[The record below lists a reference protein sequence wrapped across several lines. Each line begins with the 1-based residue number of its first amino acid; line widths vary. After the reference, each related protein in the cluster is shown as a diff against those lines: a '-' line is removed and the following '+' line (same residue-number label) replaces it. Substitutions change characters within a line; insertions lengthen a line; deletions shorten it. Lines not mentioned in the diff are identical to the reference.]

1 MSLQFIF
8 GNSGSGKSHYLY
20 HYIVEES
27 VRHPDKDYLVLVP
40 EQFTMQTQKD
50 LCLAHPRGG
59 IMNVDVLSF
68 GRLAHRIFEEVGE
81 DGRQVLDDEGKNLV
95 LRRIAG
101 NYEDELTVLKGNLKK
116 QGYISEVKS
125 VISEFTQYGVDFE
138 RLDGFMESLNPDS
151 YLFYKLKDI
160 KKVYEGFE
168 EYLSEKYITKE
179 EMLDVL
185 SSVVP
190 DSQILRGSIVA
201 MDGFTGFTPVQNR
214 LLGELLRVC
223 DKVMITVEMD
233 QREDPYVCRHPY
245 QLFALSKQ
253 MVTSLVAIAGET
265 GTEIEEPVCL
275 YEKPV
280 RRFHGN
286 PAMAFLESELFRYSS
301 AAFEEEQEAVSLH
314 EARNPRAEAQYVAEE
329 IRRLVRTKG
338 YRYREIAV
346 IASDMNV
353 YADALEK
360 ACGAFDIPVFMDY
373 KKSILLN
380 AFVEYLRS
388 LLAMAEQNFTYES
401 VFRHLR
407 TGLCGFTPEE
417 IDRMENY
424 VIALGIKGYKKWQQA
439 WVRRTPQ
446 TGEEELNAL
455 NHLRVRFVEKTSG
468 LMAVLKQ
475 RKKTVRDV
483 TLAVYEYLVQEKI
496 QDQLHG
502 MELAFQEA
510 GELALAKEY
519 AQVYRI
525 AMELFDKFAEL
536 LGEETIS
543 LKEYC
548 DLLDAGLEEAKV
560 GVIPP
565 SLDQVVIGDM
575 ERTRIKNIRALFF
588 VGAND
593 TLLPGNTGGGGLL
606 SERDREQFKAGEIA
620 LSPGPKEKIYEQKF
634 YLYMNLTK
642 PSEYLFLSWAKV
654 SGDGKT
660 LRPAYLIQ
668 DIRRMFPNIVPEEE
682 EKKSVSERELT
693 RAAGI
698 RRIAEGLRERRSGL
712 DEEWK
717 ELYTWFSGD
726 AKSAGEM
733 EEVLRAGFLTHGK
746 EQISP
751 AAAERLYPDPERV
764 SVTRL
769 EQFAA
774 CAYAHFLNYGLRLS
788 EREEYSFEALDLGNI
803 AHQSLER
810 FARKA
815 DRENLAWTEMTEEKR
830 DELIEESV
838 EESIL
843 DYGNTVLFSSA
854 RNEYMI
860 RRIKRLIRRS
870 VWALTKQLEKGDFV
884 PSGYELKFGSGK
896 IDRIDTCEDEDRIY
910 VKVTDYKTG
919 MKSFDI
925 TSFYHGL
932 QMQLPVYMNAALGVE
947 RRKHPDKEVLPAGIF
962 YYRIQD
968 PIVEKAE
975 TDDAVEKSIL
985 KELKLDGLINAG
997 DQVVEHLEHDLSGA
1011 SVLFPMGR
1019 NKDGT
1024 LSRTSRVL
1032 EPEAF
1037 ETVLA
1042 YTEKKEQELK
1052 EAMYAGEVKAAP
1064 YELGGA
1070 SACDYCACR
1079 DICGFD
1085 QRIQGDE
1092 YRRLE
1097 KYTLEE
1103 AVAKMKERLD
1113 SGKDSGGDQKALSG
1127 TTAELNARSGKERGG
1142 KESGAENHRKGGAGD
1157 GREMD

>member
-1 MSLQFIF
+1 MSLQFVF

-20 HYIVEES
+20 HHIVEES
-27 VRHPDKDYLVLVP
+27 VRHPDKNYLVLVP

-59 IMNVDVLSF
+59 IMNIDVLSF
-68 GRLAHRIFEEVGE
+68 GRLAHRIFEELGE

-95 LRRIAG
+95 LRKIAG
-101 NYEDELTVLKGNLKK
+101 NYEDELTVLRGSLKK

-138 RLDGFMESLNPDS
+138 RLDEFMDSLNPDS
-151 YLFYKLKDI
+151 YLFCKLKDI
-160 KKVYEGFE
+160 RKVYEGFE
-168 EYLSEKYITKE
+168 EYLREKYITKE

-190 DSQILRGSIVA
+190 DSEILKGSVVA
-201 MDGFTGFTPVQNR
+201 LDGFTGFTPVQNR

-223 DKVMITVEMD
+223 DKLMITVEMD
-233 QREDPYVCRHPY
+233 RREDPYLFRHPY

-253 MVTSLVAIAGET
+253 TVASLMKIAGET
-265 GTEIEEPVCL
+265 GTQTEEPVCL
-275 YEKPV
+275 YEKPA
-280 RRFHGN
+280 RRFRGN

-301 AAFEEEQEAVSLH
+301 AVYEEEQEAVSMH

-360 ACGAFDIPVFMDY
+360 AFGAFGIPVFMDY

-388 LLAMAEQNFTYES
+388 LLAMEEQNFTYES

-424 VIALGIKGYKKWQQA
+424 VIALGIRGYKKWQQA
-439 WVRRTPQ
+439 WVRRTPR

-455 NHLRVRFVEKTSG
+455 NHLRVRFVEKISSLTS
-468 LMAVLKQ
+468 VLKQ

-483 TLAVYEYLVQEKI
+483 TLAVYEYLVQEKL
-496 QDQLHG
+496 QEQLLG
-502 MELAFQEA
+502 METAFQEA

-525 AMELFDKFAEL
+525 TMDLFDKFTEL
-536 LGEETIS
+536 LGEEPTS

-565 SLDQVVIGDM
+565 GLDQVVIGDM

-593 TLLPGNTGGGGLL
+593 TLLPGNMGGSGLL
-606 SERDREQFKAGEIA
+606 SERDREQFKAGKIG
-620 LSPGPKEKIYEQKF
+620 LSPGPREKIYEQKF

-668 DIRRMFPNIVPEEE
+668 DIRRLFPGAVPRDEETRTLP
-682 EKKSVSERELT
+682 ERELT
-693 RAAGI
+693 RREGI

-712 DEEWK
+712 DAEWK
-717 ELYTWFSGD
+717 ELYSWFSGD
-726 AKSAGEM
+726 AGSAGAM
-733 EEVLRAGFLTHGK
+733 EKILQAGFLTHG
-746 EQISP
+746 EERISAE
-751 AAAERLYPDPERV
+751 AAVQLYPDPERV

-774 CAYAHFLNYGLRLS
+774 CAYAHFLNYGLQLS
-788 EREEYSFEALDLGNI
+788 DREEYSFEALDLGNI
-803 AHQSLER
+803 VHQSLER

-815 DRENLAWTEMTEEKR
+815 DREKLAWTEMTEEQQN
-830 DELIEESV
+830 ELIEESV

-854 RNEYMI
+854 RNESMI
-860 RRIKRLIRRS
+860 RRIKRLLRRS

-896 IDRIDTCEDEDRIY
+896 IDRIDTCEDEDCIY

-932 QMQLPVYMNAALGVE
+932 QMQLPVYMNAALGAE
-947 RRKHPDKEVLPAGIF
+947 RRKHPDKKVLPAGIF

-968 PIVEKAE
+968 PIVEKEE
-975 TDDAVEKSIL
+975 TEEEVEKSIL

-997 DQVVEHLEHDLSGA
+997 DRVVDHLEHDLSGT

-1019 NKDGT
+1019 NKDGS
-1024 LSRTSRVL
+1024 LSRTSRAL

-1037 ETVLA
+1037 DTVLE
-1042 YTEKKEQELK
+1042 YTKKKTQELK
-1052 EAMYAGEVKAAP
+1052 AAMYAGEVKAAP

-1097 KYTLEE
+1097 KFTLEE
-1103 AVAKMKERLD
+1103 AVAKMKERLGSRED
-1113 SGKDSGGDQKALSG
+1113 TGREEKTLSREETEGNVSGRKV
-1127 TTAELNARSGKERGG
+1127 KE
-1142 KESGAENHRKGGAGD
+1142 KNMEGGAGN